1 MGRVTKLGSRSDP
14 DVAATAAL
22 VGDRS
27 RAAMLMALAD
37 GRALPASEL
46 AHYAHVSPQT
56 ASSHLDRLFKGNL
69 IAVEIQ
75 GRHHYYRIR
84 DDRVAQLIERLAV
97 IAPPAPA
104 ITPAQRRGAQK
115 LRFARTCYG
124 HLAGALGVAV
134 SQALCDRGMLVEGV
148 DAYRVTDRGKEWF
161 RRIDVDVDALRCSMK
176 RPLTRWCIDWS
187 ERRRHLSGVLG
198 VAMTQRFFALS
209 WIVRVRQSRA
219 VRMTERGRAAFVSEL
234 GLANEA
240 ERP

>member
-1 MGRVTKLGSRSDP
+1 MGRVTKRGTQSDP

-22 VGDRS
+22 IGDRS

-46 AHYAHVSPQT
+46 AHCAQVSPQT
-56 ASSHLDRLFKGNL
+56 ASAHLDRLFKGNL
-69 IAVEIQ
+69 LAVEIQ

-84 DDRVAQLIERLAV
+84 DDRVAQLIERLALL
-97 IAPPAPA
+97 APPAPA
-104 ITPAQRRGAQK
+104 ITPAQRRDAQK

-134 SQALCDRGMLVEGV
+134 TQALCDRSFLVEG
-148 DAYRVTDRGKEWF
+148 DEAYRVTDRGKEWF
-161 RRIDVDVDALRCSMK
+161 RRIDVDVEVLRCGAK

-198 VAMTQRFFALS
+198 VAMTQRLFALS
-209 WIVRVRQSRA
+209 WIAHVRQSRA
-219 VRMTERGRAAFVSEL
+219 VRVTERGRAAFLREL
-234 GLANEA
+234 GLAPEA
-240 ERP
+240 VRS